1 MKQGVLLKLQMMPD
15 GISISVQEKEDM
27 VEMENI
33 VNNTQSGIHPEIN
46 TKRGW
51 YDEFWFFSV
60 YNIRYLHSNRNWGFT
75 I

>member
-33 VNNTQSGIHPEIN
+33 VNNTQSGIHP
-46 TKRGW
+46 
-51 YDEFWFFSV
+51 
-60 YNIRYLHSNRNWGFT
+60 
-75 I
+75 